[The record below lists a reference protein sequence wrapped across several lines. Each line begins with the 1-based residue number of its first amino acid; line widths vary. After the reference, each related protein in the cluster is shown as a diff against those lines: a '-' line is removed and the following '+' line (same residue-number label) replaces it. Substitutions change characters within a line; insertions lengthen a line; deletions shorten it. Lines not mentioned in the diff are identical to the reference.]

1 MPFPIVEGTTETGTG
16 IKLKMKKVLLA
27 SACLFALAAPASAAD
42 LAARPYTK
50 APVAMASV
58 YNWTGFYL
66 GVVGGGAW
74 EDANS
79 PRMQGGF
86 VGGTAGYNWQT
97 GNVVFG
103 VEADGAWADVN
114 ASATALGITVASKT
128 DALGTV
134 RGRIG
139 YAVNQVLFYGTGGY
153 AWIDNKLSVSA
164 LGVTVSDSKWHSGW
178 TVGAGVEA
186 FFAPQW
192 SVKGEY
198 LYRSLGGETYFS
210 GAVPTGTL
218 NFHTVQVGVNY
229 HFGAPVVAKY

>member
-1 MPFPIVEGTTETGTG
+1 
-16 IKLKMKKVLLA
+16 MKKVLLA
-27 SACLFALAAPASAAD
+27 SASLLAFGAFASASAAD

-50 APVAMASV
+50 APVAVASV

-66 GVVGGGAW
+66 GIVGGGAW
-74 EDANS
+74 EDSNS

-114 ASATALGITVASKT
+114 ASATALGITVSSKT

-134 RGRIG
+134 RGRVG
-139 YAVNQVLFYGTGGY
+139 YAVNNVLFYGTGGY
-153 AWIDNKLSVSA
+153 AWIDNKISVSA
-164 LGVTVSDSKWHSGW
+164 LGLTASDSKWHSGW

-186 FFAPQW
+186 FIAPQW

-198 LYRSLGGETYFS
+198 LYRSLGGETYFA
-210 GAVPTGTL
+210 GAVPSGTL

-229 HFGAPVVAKY
+229 HFNGPIVAKY

>member
-1 MPFPIVEGTTETGTG
+1 
-16 IKLKMKKVLLA
+16 MKKVLLA

-50 APVAMASV
+50 APVAVASV

-66 GVVGGGAW
+66 GIVGGGAW
-74 EDANS
+74 ENGSGD
-79 PRMQGGF
+79 PKMKGGF

-97 GNVVFG
+97 CNVVF
-103 VEADGAWADVN
+103 
-114 ASATALGITVASKT
+114 
-128 DALGTV
+128 
-134 RGRIG
+134 
-139 YAVNQVLFYGTGGY
+139 
-153 AWIDNKLSVSA
+153 
-164 LGVTVSDSKWHSGW
+164 
-178 TVGAGVEA
+178 GVEA

-210 GAVPTGTL
+210 GALPTATL

-229 HFGAPVVAKY
+229 HFGGPVVAKY

>member
-1 MPFPIVEGTTETGTG
+1 
-16 IKLKMKKVLLA
+16 MKKVLLA

-50 APVAMASV
+50 APVAVASV

-66 GVVGGGAW
+66 GIVGGGAW
-74 EDANS
+74 EDAGS

-103 VEADGAWADVN
+103 VEADGSWADVS
-114 ASATALGITVASKT
+114 ASTTALGITASSKT

-139 YAVNQVLFYGTGGY
+139 YAVNNVLFYGTGGY
-153 AWIDNKLSVSA
+153 AWIDNKITLSA
-164 LGVTVSDSKWHSGW
+164 LGVSVSDSKWHSGW

-210 GAVPTGTL
+210 GTLPTGTL

-229 HFGAPVVAKY
+229 HFNGPIVAKY

>member
-1 MPFPIVEGTTETGTG
+1 M
-16 IKLKMKKVLLA
+16 
-27 SACLFALAAPASAAD
+27 S
-42 LAARPYTK
+42 
-50 APVAMASV
+50 
-58 YNWTGFYL
+58 
-66 GVVGGGAW
+66 
-74 EDANS
+74 
-79 PRMQGGF
+79 
-86 VGGTAGYNWQT
+86 
-97 GNVVFG
+97 
-103 VEADGAWADVN
+103 
-114 ASATALGITVASKT
+114 SKT

-139 YAVNQVLFYGTGGY
+139 WAVNNVLFYGTGGY
-153 AWIDNKLSVSA
+153 AWIDNKVSVSA
-164 LGVTVSDSKWHSGW
+164 LGVTVSDSKFHSGW

-210 GAVPTGTL
+210 GLGAPITTGTL